1 MRVPSPALLLIV
13 GILSGPVFAVDIVEL
28 KDGRVLEA
36 EEVTL
41 KGDKLHVKLYRP
53 QGDQTIAYSIPI
65 EKIVPEFV
73 YYAWSDGTDA
83 GDTDEMLRLAA
94 WSRGQ
99 GLFRLAWRTY
109 QRAAKADP
117 EIEGQL
123 EDLRKEMYAEEA
135 LWLLE
140 EAWRRFRDND
150 VQAARVHTERLL
162 RDFADSEQVGR
173 AKGLLNI
180 IKEREQFLDE
190 QKKQEEVAARAR
202 KQKRVVDR
210 HVERI
215 EKADRLV
222 LKARFKYLVDAKQK
236 LNYAAYVYRNAALE
250 FADMLAYVEVDEL
263 RLTLRALLD
272 DLDRRLVRTFLKL
285 GDLRFLS
292 GDTPGALDAVHE
304 VLSVDPGNK
313 AAEGLRDRVL
323 DTGRPAA
330 VRDPYPLGLV
340 YRYPYRY
347 RTHVPIYTIRRG
359 AYRAPYIAAVRGF
372 GLYVPGQSTVRYRNV
387 NYYVR

>member
-1 MRVPSPALLLIV
+1 MRVPSLALLLIGV
-13 GILSGPVFAVDIVEL
+13 LSVPVFAVDIVEM

-41 KGDKLHVKLYRP
+41 KGDKLYVKLYRP
-53 QGDQTIAYSIPI
+53 AGDQTIAYSIPI

-73 YYAWSDGTDA
+73 YYAWADGIDA
-83 GDTDEMLRLAA
+83 DDTAEMFRLAA

-99 GLFRLAWRTY
+99 GLFRLAWRAY
-109 QRAAKADP
+109 QRAAAADP
-117 EIEGQL
+117 EVKDKL

-135 LWLLE
+135 GWLLE

-150 VQAARVHTERLL
+150 VAAARVHTERLL

-190 QKKQEEVAARAR
+190 QKKQEEIAARAR
-202 KQKRVVDR
+202 RQKRIVDR
-210 HVERI
+210 HVEKI

-222 LKARFKYLVDAKQK
+222 LKARFKYLGDAKHK
-236 LNYAAYVYRNAALE
+236 LNYAAYVYRTAALE

-263 RLTLRALLD
+263 RFTLKALLD

-285 GDLRFLS
+285 GDLRYLT
-292 GDTPGALDAVHE
+292 GDAPGALDAVHE

-313 AAEGLRDRVL
+313 AAEGLRERVL
-323 DTGRPAA
+323 DAGRAA
-330 VRDPYPLGLV
+330 SVVRESYPVLGIG
-340 YRYPYRY
+340 YRYPYAQRYGRRLADRRY
-347 RTHVPIYTIRRG
+347 RPRG
-359 AYRAPYIAAVRGF
+359 YHAPYVATVNGF
-372 GLYVPGQSTVRYRNV
+372 GVYVPGQSTFRFSYYR
-387 NYYVR
+387 